1 MQLYVFNTR
10 LFCFVLISL
19 KVIFYKSNIKHNS
32 PGSAALLIIEMMPT
46 IFKTKVN
53 PQGAVKWFHRKQYF
67 FKSIKGV
74 EGAGLQRV

>member
-1 MQLYVFNTR
+1 MDMKESSAIVRFLILGFFV
-10 LFCFVLISL
+10 FVLIFL

-53 PQGAVKWFHRKQYF
+53 PQGAVKWFHRK
-67 FKSIKGV
+67 
-74 EGAGLQRV
+74 

>member
-1 MQLYVFNTR
+1 M
-10 LFCFVLISL
+10 
-19 KVIFYKSNIKHNS
+19 IFDKSKIKHNS

-74 EGAGLQRV
+74 EGGGGVAESINKYKQEV